1 MLSLLF
7 PYYFSMPRVSRFPS
21 CPISQLFN
29 LNNGL
34 TAHPLHSFFI
44 HSRASFVAARRRAA
58 NKKLKAATKQQSTE
72 TEEEMDEED
81 DFEEEEY
88 EDEGATAGGP
98 DTEYGSH
105 THFLD
110 FLVIIL
116 ANSRRD

>member
-1 MLSLLF
+1 MLGLLF
-7 PYYFSMPRVSRFPS
+7 PHYFSMSRVSRFPS

-34 TAHPLHSFFI
+34 TAHSLHSFFI

-58 NKKLKAATKQQSTE
+58 NKKLKASTKQQSTE

-98 DTEYGSH
+98 DAEYGSH